1 MMVMTHETIDDEL
14 LDNQGVNENII
25 QTANVA

>member
-1 MMVMTHETIDDEL
+1 MVLTHETTDYEL
-14 LDNQGVNENII
+14 SDNQDINENII

>member
-1 MMVMTHETIDDEL
+1 MVMTHETTADEL
-14 LDNQGVNENII
+14 SDNQGVNENII